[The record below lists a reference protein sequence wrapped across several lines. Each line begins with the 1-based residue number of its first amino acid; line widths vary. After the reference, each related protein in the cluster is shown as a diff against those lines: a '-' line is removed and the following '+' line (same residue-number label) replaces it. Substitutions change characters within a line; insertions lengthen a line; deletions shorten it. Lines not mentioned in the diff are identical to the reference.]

1 LVHKV
6 QKNYSVVD
14 ADIVMDHIILA
25 ATALDLETCR
35 IGVFD
40 VLAAKEVL
48 SLDNTYHR
56 AGDIYA
62 FGISPRGCSQ

>member
-1 LVHKV
+1 LVHKG
-6 QKNYSVVD
+6 QKNYSDVD
-14 ADIVMDHIILA
+14 AAIVMDHIILA
-25 ATALDLETCR
+25 ATALDLGTCR

-48 SLDNTYHR
+48 SLDNTYYR

-62 FGISPRGCSQ
+62 FGISPRGCS